1 MIFYDIPFNMRAPWC
16 RTSRHLGIWAAQH
29 LSTVDLGTARSM
41 WKQRGICLQG
51 GPAAATWRRGNIPM
65 SKTSSSFGGGNF
77 GDLQNGWFDG
87 LFHGKSIYKWKIWG
101 YHHLWKAPFIE
112 YGKIGM
118 NQVQMSHSERGV
130 PIFAWPERC
139 WDIFWRFFWFMKG
152 IQKIDIWLWLFF
164 WTRTAWWF
172 GTWILFFPYIGRNF
186 IISTDF
192 HIFQRGRY
200 TTNQRNAW
208 HVVTL
213 SVRHPCPMSPK
224 KTETWRFLRPG
235 TLGRVKNRFGKPERF
250 EMMRFEI

>member
-1 MIFYDIPFNMRAPWC
+1 MD
-16 RTSRHLGIWAAQH
+16 
-29 LSTVDLGTARSM
+29 DLGVPPFMES
-41 WKQRGICLQG
+41 
-51 GPAAATWRRGNIPM
+51 
-65 SKTSSSFGGGNF
+65 
-77 GDLQNGWFDG
+77 
-87 LFHGKSIYKWKIWG
+87 SIYRVRKNWDESSTNVPLRARRSDFCVTWEMLR
-101 YHHLWKAPFIE
+101 YF
-112 YGKIGM
+112 
-118 NQVQMSHSERGV
+118 SE
-130 PIFAWPERC
+130 I
-139 WDIFWRFFWFMKG
+139 FWFMKG